1 MAPGKVSREGGG
13 GWRGCV
19 WGGGAERR
27 ENEEKSERRGR
38 AKGVEMREGG
48 REGGLSVGMNS
59 LRLCGARFPR
69 PPPGPF
75 DK

>member
-1 MAPGKVSREGGG
+1 MNGGG
-13 GWRGCV
+13 GLREEGK
-19 WGGGAERR
+19 ER
-27 ENEEKSERRGR
+27 
-38 AKGVEMREGG
+38 
-48 REGGLSVGMNS
+48 GLSVGMNS